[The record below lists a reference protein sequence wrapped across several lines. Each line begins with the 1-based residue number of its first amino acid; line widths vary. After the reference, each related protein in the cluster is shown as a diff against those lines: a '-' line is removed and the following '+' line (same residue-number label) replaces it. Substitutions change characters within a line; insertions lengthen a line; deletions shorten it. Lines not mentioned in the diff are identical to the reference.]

1 MAYLIVIFG
10 APLTGKSS
18 LAREVARRLEGKTAV
33 VSTEGMLEDAI
44 VVHDGDAYAEL
55 EMVHTQA
62 RLLVANYLKNGYNVV
77 LEGAF
82 YYEREGRLHRHEQEV
97 DQTLALMRNLAQAPL
112 VVRLTASEA
121 TLRRRAEAS
130 RSTRD
135 VAAAMR
141 IDAAYKPR
149 YGSRSLSL
157 ATDETAVAELAE
169 AVLERLGAG

>member
-1 MAYLIVIFG
+1 MPYLIVVYG
-10 APLTGKSS
+10 APLTGKSV
-18 LAREVARRLEGKTAV
+18 LAREVAARLEGKTAV
-33 VSTEGMLEDAI
+33 VSTDWMLEDAI

-82 YYEREGRLHRHEQEV
+82 YYEREGRLHRHEQEI
-97 DQTLALMRNLAQAPL
+97 DQTLALMRNLAWAPL
-112 VVRLTASEA
+112 VVRLTASEPA
-121 TLRRRAEAS
+121 LRRRAEAS
-130 RSTRD
+130 AKTRD

-141 IDAAYKPR
+141 TDAAYKPR

-157 ATDETAVAELAE
+157 ATDETNVAELAD
-169 AVLERLGAG
+169 AVLERLRTG